1 MWLASRR
8 HQFNEIKMI
17 KCGSLSYL
25 VSTIHKMWL
34 PRPLTVTAGFVLAK
48 SIGRRIVERI
58 PWLPGALVETAGD
71 VDSNCG

>member
-17 KCGSLSYL
+17 NCGSLSYL
-25 VSTIHKMWL
+25 LYPQNVA
-34 PRPLTVTAGFVLAK
+34 PRPLTVAAGFVLAK

-58 PWLPGALVETAGD
+58 PRLPSALVETAGD